1 MPESE
6 SFQLH
11 AWVDESMRGVTG
23 DQGMY
28 LLGAVVADPAE
39 CEPTRDELRAV
50 LPKGARKLHW
60 TDMGEREKKQVT
72 GLVCGL
78 DVAHMVVIGTPLNLK
93 KQEKA
98 RAKCMERL
106 LWELGEMGVS
116 RVFLE
121 HRTPSLNSRDM
132 KLVDQ
137 LRGRQAM
144 PASLRV
150 DIAQPSTEPMLWI
163 PDQMLGAM
171 GDAETNADGS
181 WLELYNGAVHRIDIE
196 F

>member
-1 MPESE
+1 
-6 SFQLH
+6 
-11 AWVDESMRGVTG
+11 MRVPIR

-28 LLGAVVADPAE
+28 LLGAVVADPST

-60 TDMGEREKKQVT
+60 TDMEDREKKQVT
-72 GLVCGL
+72 SLVADF
-78 DVAHMVVIGTPLNLK
+78 DVAHMVVIGAPLDLK
-93 KQEKA
+93 KQEHA

-106 LWELGEMGVS
+106 LWELGEMEVS
-116 RVFLE
+116 KVFLE
-121 HRTPSLNSRDM
+121 HRTPSLNKRDM
-132 KLVDQ
+132 KLIDH
-137 LRGRQAM
+137 LRGRKAM
-144 PASLRV
+144 PKTLRV
-150 DIAQPSTEPMLWI
+150 DIALPSSEPMLWI

-171 GDAETNADGS
+171 GDAEANDDVT

>member
-1 MPESE
+1 MPESS

-11 AWVDESMRGVTG
+11 AWVDESMRGVKES
-23 DQGMY
+23 QGMY
-28 LLGAVVADPAE
+28 LLGAVVADPSE

-60 TDMGEREKKQVT
+60 TDMEAREKKQVT

-78 DVAHMVVIGTPLNLK
+78 NVAHMVVIGTPLDLR

-106 LWELGEMGVS
+106 LWELGEMEVS

-121 HRTPSLNSRDM
+121 HRTPSLNGRDM
-132 KLVDQ
+132 KLVEH

-144 PASLRV
+144 PKTLRV
-150 DIAQPSTEPMLWI
+150 DIAQPSSEPMLWI

-171 GDAETNADGS
+171 GDAEANDDGA
-181 WLELYNGAVHRIDIE
+181 WLELYDGAVHRIDIE